1 MYSNVQPF
9 INSDLTNCFQ
19 SQYTEIESLL
29 FNLLD
34 SPVKYTKHIG
44 GTHHFKYST
53 EPILDI
59 LVGVENLHDI
69 TSLDEKRLNYVG
81 FYRLHHKY
89 NKKVMMAKF
98 NNFHELKQ
106 QVRLHIIQ
114 MNIPKHLNLI
124 LHLIVSY
131 RLMMR
136 SLYNSIL
143 KSIKYCNIALQL
155 DNMRCKSNNTLKNYV
170 KNTYNDNSAVF
181 YNYTNSNTFFS
192 IFANEF

>member
-89 NKKVMMAKF
+89 TKKVMMAKF

-114 MNIPKHLNLI
+114 MNTQTFE
-124 LHLIVSY
+124 SY
-131 RLMMR
+131 LALDTSYQLMMI
-136 SLYNSIL
+136 LLCNSIQ
-143 KSIKYCNIALQL
+143 KNTKYCNIA
-155 DNMRCKSNNTLKNYV
+155 
-170 KNTYNDNSAVF
+170 
-181 YNYTNSNTFFS
+181 
-192 IFANEF
+192 

>member
-114 MNIPKHLNLI
+114 MNTQTFE
-124 LHLIVSY
+124 SY
-131 RLMMR
+131 LALDYLL
-136 SLYNSIL
+136 STNDE
-143 KSIKYCNIALQL
+143 IALQFNTKKHQIL
-155 DNMRCKSNNTLKNYV
+155 QHSFNMRCKSKNTLKNYV

>member
-44 GTHHFKYST
+44 GTNHFKYST

-59 LVGVENLHDI
+59 LVGVENLHD
-69 TSLDEKRLNYVG
+69 
-81 FYRLHHKY
+81 
-89 NKKVMMAKF
+89 KKVMMAKF

-114 MNIPKHLNLI
+114 MNTQTFE
-124 LHLIVSY
+124 SY
-131 RLMMR
+131 LALDRLL
-136 SLYNSIL
+136 STNDE
-143 KSIKYCNIALQL
+143 IALQFNTKKHQIL
-155 DNMRCKSNNTLKNYV
+155 QHSLTIRQYEMQKQQYFEKLCKKYL
-170 KNTYNDNSAVF
+170 
-181 YNYTNSNTFFS
+181 
-192 IFANEF
+192 

>member
-9 INSDLTNCFQ
+9 INNDSYYDFH
-19 SQYTEIESLL
+19 SQYTNIKSLL

-44 GTHHFKYST
+44 GTYHFKYST

-69 TSLDEKRLNYVG
+69 TALDEKRLNYVG

-98 NNFHELKQ
+98 NNYHDLKQ
-106 QVRLHIIQ
+106 EVRLHIIQ
-114 MNIPKHLNLI
+114 MNTSTFE
-124 LHLIVSY
+124 SY
-131 RLMMR
+131 
-136 SLYNSIL
+136 
-143 KSIKYCNIALQL
+143 IALDHL
-155 DNMRCKSNNTLKNYV
+155 LSSNNEIALLF
-170 KNTYNDNSAVF
+170 NSKKQQILQH
-181 YNYTNSNTFFS
+181 SPS
-192 IFANEF
+192 IRQYEIQKQQYFEKLCKKYL

>member
-44 GTHHFKYST
+44 GTNHFKYST

-81 FYRLHHKY
+81 LYRLHHKY

-114 MNIPKHLNLI
+114 MNTQTFE
-124 LHLIVSY
+124 SY
-131 RLMMR
+131 LALDRLL
-136 SLYNSIL
+136 STNDE
-143 KSIKYCNIALQL
+143 IALQFNTKKHQIL
-155 DNMRCKSNNTLKNYV
+155 QHSLTIRQYEMQKQQYFEKLCKKYL
-170 KNTYNDNSAVF
+170 
-181 YNYTNSNTFFS
+181 
-192 IFANEF
+192 

>member
-114 MNIPKHLNLI
+114 MNTQTFE
-124 LHLIVSY
+124 SY
-131 RLMMR
+131 LALDYLL
-136 SLYNSIL
+136 STNDD
-143 KSIKYCNIALQL
+143 IALQFNTKKHQIFQHSL
-155 DNMRCKSNNTLKNYV
+155 IDNMRCKSNNTLKNYV
-170 KNTYNDNSAVF
+170 KNTYNDNNAVF

>member
-1 MYSNVQPF
+1 MA
-9 INSDLTNCFQ
+9 
-19 SQYTEIESLL
+19 
-29 FNLLD
+29 
-34 SPVKYTKHIG
+34 

-89 NKKVMMAKF
+89 TKKVMMAKF

-114 MNIPKHLNLI
+114 MNTQTFE
-124 LHLIVSY
+124 SY
-131 RLMMR
+131 LALDYLL
-136 SLYNSIL
+136 STNDD
-143 KSIKYCNIALQL
+143 IALQF
-155 DNMRCKSNNTLKNYV
+155 NTKAPNIA
-170 KNTYNDNSAVF
+170 T
-181 YNYTNSNTFFS
+181 
-192 IFANEF
+192 

>member
-81 FYRLHHKY
+81 FL
-89 NKKVMMAKF
+89 
-98 NNFHELKQ
+98 
-106 QVRLHIIQ
+106 
-114 MNIPKHLNLI
+114 
-124 LHLIVSY
+124 S
-131 RLMMR
+131 
-136 SLYNSIL
+136 
-143 KSIKYCNIALQL
+143 
-155 DNMRCKSNNTLKNYV
+155 
-170 KNTYNDNSAVF
+170 
-181 YNYTNSNTFFS
+181 
-192 IFANEF
+192 FAS

>member
-1 MYSNVQPF
+1 
-9 INSDLTNCFQ
+9 
-19 SQYTEIESLL
+19 
-29 FNLLD
+29 
-34 SPVKYTKHIG
+34 
-44 GTHHFKYST
+44 
-53 EPILDI
+53 
-59 LVGVENLHDI
+59 
-69 TSLDEKRLNYVG
+69 
-81 FYRLHHKY
+81 
-89 NKKVMMAKF
+89 MAKF

-114 MNIPKHLNLI
+114 MNTQTFE
-124 LHLIVSY
+124 SY
-131 RLMMR
+131 LALDRLL
-136 SLYNSIL
+136 STNDEIALQFNT